1 MTNSRSADPLTLEGP
16 SGVTDPIKG
25 ADLNG
30 ARSSVAARQPDGYVR
45 EVRRILGRFGTR
57 RTICA
62 GESLFD
68 PADSSGHLYIV
79 ESGTID
85 VSLPDDPAHHPLAS
99 FHAGAVFLFDFGG
112 YQVASLEAAEESV
125 AIDLPLARMNRLC
138 RQEMELRLLLR
149 QCHAFDLKSFLD
161 VCYPARSRFRLV
173 HRTDEVEKP
182 RAGGIAPRRSPCSS
196 CSRSA
201 RNPARIT
208 PETAG

>member
-1 MTNSRSADPLTLEGP
+1 MTNSRSAD
-16 SGVTDPIKG
+16 S
-25 ADLNG
+25 LNG

-57 RTICA
+57 RTIRA

-68 PADSSGHLYIV
+68 PADTSGHLYIV

-138 RQEMELRLLLR
+138 RQVELRLLLR

-173 HRTDEVEKP
+173 HRTEEVEKP
-182 RAGGIAPRRSPCSS
+182 RAGVNAPRRSPYHPRADKHS
-196 CSRSA
+196 
-201 RNPARIT
+201 P
-208 PETAG
+208 